1 MNRQQRGFSLVEVLV
16 GLAIG
21 IVLVL
26 GLTTFFGSMR
36 QTSIRAQQLSQVQN
50 QQRMA
55 MYFLHN
61 AIANAGYHTGIDS
74 STPPQ
79 PADPTVVFPART
91 TGTAPLFPSAG
102 QSLVGTGDG
111 SSNDSISVRFIAS
124 STVAQQG
131 CTAALTAGNRYINT
145 FSVSGGF
152 LQCVELN
159 ETTGVSTT
167 NNLIS
172 GLVSM
177 KIWYGVDT
185 NGNGSVTNYYRAT
198 AAGGTTSVTS
208 GSFWPV
214 AIFDN
219 PANGFYGVQG
229 VKTTQVTLEFTNP
242 LATDPGQPATIT
254 LTETIPYMA
263 NI

>member
-1 MNRQQRGFSLVEVLV
+1 
-16 GLAIG
+16 
-21 IVLVL
+21 
-26 GLTTFFGSMR
+26 MR

-61 AIANAGYHTGIDS
+61 AIVNAGYQTGVDA

-79 PADPTVVFPART
+79 PADPAVVFPART
-91 TGTAPLFPSAG
+91 TGTAPLFPAAG
-102 QSLVGTGDG
+102 QTLVGTGNG
-111 SSNDSISVRFIAS
+111 SGSDSISVRFVAS

-177 KIWYGVDT
+177 TIWYGVDS
-185 NGNGSVTNYYRAT
+185 NGNGSVTNYFTAT
-198 AAGGTTSVTS
+198 ASAGTSVTS
-208 GSFWPV
+208 GGFWPV

-229 VKTTQVTLEFTNP
+229 VKTARVTLVFTNP
-242 LATDPGQPATIT
+242 LATDPGQPATVS